1 MKVPRET
8 RRAGQRSLFHVE
20 QETPST
26 FAAPQQMT
34 VACDNPGP
42 LISLARY
49 VELLERPELR
59 KTIIASVIGRLP
71 IGILGLAILLATQ
84 ATSGSFGIAGVVAA
98 CYLAGLACMAPVL
111 GRFIDRSGPSRVLLV
126 CAGVFPAALL
136 ALVASLRLDAPS
148 WAPFVFAAL
157 AGATFPPITV
167 SMRTFIRQR
176 LAEEALLAAAFSLES
191 VLIEV
196 IFIAGPML
204 VALFVAYLSA
214 SAAVVFAAGCG
225 LLGTLL
231 FLRSPALRH
240 WRIEERRSA
249 SLLGPLSVAGFP
261 PLLAVIV
268 VYSAGFGLL
277 EIGVTA
283 FAAEAGRPALAGL
296 ILGLMSVGSA
306 AGGLAYGSRSWRLS
320 LPRQFALMLLLMGV
334 GIAAL
339 ALVPG
344 AWAFTALGV
353 VAGIVM
359 APALIIQAM
368 LVAKTAPAHYSTEAF
383 TWSTTCLLIG
393 VGLGLALGGAILE
406 AARSDAVFAAG
417 GLATVAA
424 SGLAYATLRRS

>member
-1 MKVPRET
+1 
-8 RRAGQRSLFHVE
+8 
-20 QETPST
+20 
-26 FAAPQQMT
+26 
-34 VACDNPGP
+34 

-84 ATSGSFGIAGVVAA
+84 ASSGSFGTAGVVAA

-136 ALVASLRLDAPS
+136 ALVASLRIDAPA

-167 SMRTFIRQR
+167 CMRTFMRQR
-176 LAEEALLAAAFSLES
+176 LAEESLLATAYSLES

-196 IFIAGPML
+196 IFILGPML

-225 LLGTLL
+225 MLGTAL
-231 FLRSPALRH
+231 FLRSPVLRH
-240 WRIEERRSA
+240 WRIEERKST
-249 SLLGPLSVAGFP
+249 SLLGPLSVAGFV

-268 VYSAGFGLL
+268 VYSAAFGLL

-283 FAAEAGRPALAGL
+283 FAAESGSPALAGL

-306 AGGLAYGSRSWRLS
+306 VGGLAYGSRSWRLP
-320 LPRQFALMLLLMGV
+320 LAQQFALMLLLMGL

-339 ALVPG
+339 AAASHPLPFSV
-344 AWAFTALGV
+344 LGII
-353 VAGIVM
+353 AGIVM
-359 APALIIQAM
+359 APALIMQSM
-368 LVAKTAPAHYSTEAF
+368 LVAKSAPAHFSTEAF
-383 TWSTTCLLIG
+383 TWSTTCLLTG

-406 AARSDAVFAAG
+406 GARSGAVFAAG
-417 GLATVAA
+417 GLAAVAA
-424 SGLAYATLRRS
+424 AALAYATLRRV

>member
-1 MKVPRET
+1 
-8 RRAGQRSLFHVE
+8 
-20 QETPST
+20 
-26 FAAPQQMT
+26 
-34 VACDNPGP
+34 

-49 VELLERPELR
+49 VELLERLELR
-59 KTIIASVIGRLP
+59 KTFIASVIGRLP

-84 ATSGSFGIAGVVAA
+84 ASSGSFGTAGVVAA

-136 ALVASLRLDAPS
+136 ALVASLRIDAPA

-167 SMRTFIRQR
+167 CMRTFMRQR
-176 LAEEALLAAAFSLES
+176 LAEESLLATAYSLES

-196 IFIAGPML
+196 IFILGPML

-225 LLGTLL
+225 MLGTAL
-231 FLRSPALRH
+231 FLRSPVLRH
-240 WRIEERRSA
+240 WRIEERKST
-249 SLLGPLSVAGFP
+249 SLLGPLSVAGFV

-268 VYSAGFGLL
+268 VYSAAFGLL

-283 FAAEAGRPALAGL
+283 FAAESGSPALAGL

-306 AGGLAYGSRSWRLS
+306 VGGLAYGSRSWRLP
-320 LPRQFALMLLLMGV
+320 LAQQFALMLLLMGL
-334 GIAAL
+334 GIAVL
-339 ALVPG
+339 AAASHPLPFSV
-344 AWAFTALGV
+344 LGII
-353 VAGIVM
+353 AGIVM
-359 APALIIQAM
+359 APALIMQSM
-368 LVAKTAPAHYSTEAF
+368 LVAKSAPAHFSTEAF
-383 TWSTTCLLIG
+383 TWSTTCLLTG

-406 AARSDAVFAAG
+406 GARSGAVFAAG
-417 GLATVAA
+417 GLAAVAA
-424 SGLAYATLRRS
+424 AALAYATLRRV